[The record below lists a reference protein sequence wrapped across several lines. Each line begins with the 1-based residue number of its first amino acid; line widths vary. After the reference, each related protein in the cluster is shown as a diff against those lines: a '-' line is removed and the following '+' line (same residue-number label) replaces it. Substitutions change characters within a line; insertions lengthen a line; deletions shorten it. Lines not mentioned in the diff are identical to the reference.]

1 MFKKRPSKAEL
12 RDQLNAEV
20 NQYLQKG
27 GEIEQVEMGESGLV
41 DGRYNHH
48 KTSFDNPGPTER
60 TPVHALLSTIDSR
73 RKNKTASATI
83 QSRATP
89 PKKVPKQKV
98 IYDDFGDP
106 IRTVWVEE

>member
-60 TPVHALLSTIDSR
+60 TPVHNLLSTIDSR
-73 RKNKTASATI
+73 RKKKASTTA
-83 QSRATP
+83 
-89 PKKVPKQKV
+89 PKKTKEPKKTPQKKV

-106 IRTVWVEE
+106 IRTVWTEE